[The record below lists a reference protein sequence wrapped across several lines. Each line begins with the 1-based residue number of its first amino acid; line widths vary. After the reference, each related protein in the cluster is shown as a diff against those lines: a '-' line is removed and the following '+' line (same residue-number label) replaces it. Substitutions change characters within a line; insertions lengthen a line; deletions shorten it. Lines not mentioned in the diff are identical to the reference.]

1 MYRNDLEMG
10 ISEQLS
16 LETLFADVQRMD
28 KRQVI
33 HMQST
38 YLYVVDTAV
47 PDGAITSP
55 IALEKLLSPS

>member
-1 MYRNDLEMG
+1 MG

-33 HMQST
+33 HMQTIYLICMLST
-38 YLYVVDTAV
+38 TA
-47 PDGAITSP
+47 PDGAIKRLAE
-55 IALEKLLSPS
+55 IKLYS

>member
-1 MYRNDLEMG
+1 MG

-33 HMQST
+33 HMQTIYLICMLST
-38 YLYVVDTAV
+38 TA
-47 PDGAITSP
+47 PDGVITP
-55 IALEKLLSPS
+55 FAKRLAEIKLYS